1 MRRKKDQ
8 GTRQGRLSEV
18 EVQNLLDALEQSGL
32 SRASFARK
40 HGVGYSTLCSWL
52 YRSRRRKPAAQ
63 WVEVTD
69 ALRKPRQA
77 PSSAYRFHWPNGL
90 ALELNSEFESE
101 KVSELLSIA
110 QSSCSH

>member
-1 MRRKKDQ
+1 MARRKNQ
-8 GTRQGRLSEV
+8 VGGRRQYSEV
-18 EVQNLLDALEQSGL
+18 QVQELLKTLEQSGL

-40 HGVGYSTLCSWL
+40 HGIGYSTLCSWL
-52 YRSRRRKPAAQ
+52 YHSRRGKPSTQ

-69 ALRKPRQA
+69 ALKKPRKA
-77 PSSAYRFHWPNGL
+77 PCSSYRFHWPNGL
-90 ALELNSEFESE
+90 ALELNSDFESQ